1 VLALNNPLRLFLRRC
16 LAATQSF
23 TRIPVTGSLA
33 QWADLQPDLAA
44 SSARHFP
51 GVGLVVG
58 MAACVVFAL
67 ISLPLPQG
75 PLTPLAAAVAATIA
89 TVLLTGALHEESA
102 LRHTGV
108 VRLVLLLAA
117 KLSLLAV
124 LGYHSPAGVM
134 AALLAGHAV
143 SRFWPVLLACSLPH
157 ALHEIDALGAPLAQA
172 IDMRG
177 LAVAGTW
184 CIVPLALM
192 AAAGGVRFLLLAVLA
207 SGVAYVMLRARLR
220 ARLRGFTL
228 DSLGFAQQ
236 VTETCF
242 YLGAAFGVSR

>member
-1 VLALNNPLRLFLRRC
+1 MAPDHPLRLFLRRC
-16 LAATQSF
+16 LAATQAF

-33 QWADLQPDLAA
+33 TWADVQPDLAA
-44 SSARHFP
+44 GSARHFP
-51 GVGLVVG
+51 GVGLVIG
-58 MAACVVFAL
+58 MAACVMFAL

-75 PLTPLAAAVAATIA
+75 PLTPFVAAVAATIT

-108 VRLVLLLAA
+108 IRLLLLLAA

-124 LGYHSPAGVM
+124 LGHHSPAGVM
-134 AALLAGHAV
+134 AALLAAHAV

-157 ALHEIDALGAPLAQA
+157 IDPEIDAAVSPLAQA
-172 IDMRG
+172 VDKRG
-177 LAVAGTW
+177 LLVAGAW

-192 AAAGGVRFLLLAVLA
+192 VPASGVLFLLLPLLA
-207 SGVAYVMLRARLR
+207 SGAAFVVLRARLR

-228 DSLGFAQQ
+228 DNLGFTQQ
-236 VTETCF
+236 VTEACF